1 MEVTAMA
8 DPTPTAFPPTLVL
21 TSVAGFLDA
30 VQRRGIDEIACATLK
45 RVTPF
50 ADGMLQRHT
59 SFLLL
64 TARDHGREEILACS
78 VFLQAGDFVGGPP
91 PFSPAHTRG
100 GPTGPAQGGGH

>member
-8 DPTPTAFPPTLVL
+8 DPTPTAFPPTLVF
-21 TSVAGFLDA
+21 TSVDGFLDA

-78 VFLQAGDFVGGPP
+78 VFLQAGGFVDDQHR
-91 PFSPAHTRG
+91 FSPPENWGRPQAH
-100 GPTGPAQGGGH
+100 AE